1 MLGLGIIIGI
11 LIGAAIGSAIGSH
24 VAYADGIYD
33 EKHKWY
39 IHAKA
44 HLHKEEDFLPY
55 NHNEDDEE
63 GGEK

>member
-39 IHAKA
+39 IHAKG
-44 HLHKEEDFLPY
+44 HFHKEEDFM
-55 NHNEDDEE
+55 E
-63 GGEK
+63 GGNDDD

>member
-33 EKHKWY
+33 EKHKRY

-44 HLHKEEDFLPY
+44 HFHKEEDFM
-55 NHNEDDEE
+55 E
-63 GGEK
+63 GGKK